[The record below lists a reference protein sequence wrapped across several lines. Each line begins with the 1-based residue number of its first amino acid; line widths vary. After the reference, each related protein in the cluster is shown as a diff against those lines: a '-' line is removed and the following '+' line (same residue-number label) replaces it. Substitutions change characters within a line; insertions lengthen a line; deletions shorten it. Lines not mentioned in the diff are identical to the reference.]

1 MTKKELIATL
11 ASVDDNAEILFGNE
25 KMGMVGS
32 FATRIYYCEDGNG
45 RSVLITNEHV
55 DSNTPAN
62 CELMKQK

>member
-1 MTKKELIATL
+1 MTKKELLAAL
-11 ASVDDNAEILFGNE
+11 ASVDDNADVLFGINQL
-25 KMGMVGS
+25 GMFGA
-32 FATRIYYCEDGNG
+32 FATRVYYCEDGNG